1 MVPNCDQT
9 FERIPALMPRGAG
22 HQFVLYGDACSGV
35 SGGLHERTF
44 AAVNAVVRRLVP
56 SPDFIVFTGDE
67 IVGLTADSEQ
77 LRAQWQHWLAH
88 EMGWLDRQTIPLWHA
103 TSNHTTYNEMSEAV
117 FRDVLNMPR
126 NGPHGQEGL
135 SYWVRRGD
143 LIVIFVH
150 TGWSGLGGEG
160 HVETEW
166 LQGVLTQHSDARH
179 KLVVGHHPVYP
190 INGFS
195 GSYQREIGPEH
206 AAAFWAILVEAGVLA
221 YICGH
226 ILAFDVQVHRGV
238 LQICTAGAGTA
249 HRMPDGAEYL
259 HCVQAVLDGE
269 GLRYQ
274 VLDETG
280 LVRERLEWPIR
291 RLPAERWRT
300 LPAGESRALLTGQLG
315 AGRFAAFRFTGQAAP
330 EGSNLAQTLLSAF
343 SPGALA
349 PLWIGVRGPKQ
360 RLTAIIGGQPGRS
373 PHYWHGPELEPGA
386 RFDLYLLAHAD
397 MGAGGM
403 LYRLGDRDPW
413 SSLVA
418 ASATGPE
425 QLDWPDRWSV
435 GHAQGG
441 STDRRFLGPALTAS
455 AAIC

>member
-1 MVPNCDQT
+1 MAT
-9 FERIPALMPRGAG
+9 LA
-22 HQFVLYGDACSGV
+22 
-35 SGGLHERTF
+35 
-44 AAVNAVVRRLVP
+44 
-56 SPDFIVFTGDE
+56 
-67 IVGLTADSEQ
+67 
-77 LRAQWQHWLAH
+77 AH
-88 EMGWLDRQTIPLWHA
+88 EMGWLDRQTIPVWHA
-103 TSNHTTYNEMSEAV
+103 TSNHTTYNEMSEAM

-126 NGPHGQEGL
+126 NGPPGQEGL

-143 LIVIFVH
+143 LLVIFVH

-166 LQGVLTQHSDARH
+166 LQGVLTQHADARH

-206 AAAFWAILVEAGVLA
+206 AATFWAILVDAGVLA

-249 HRMPDGAEYL
+249 HRMPDGVEYL
-259 HCVQAVLDGE
+259 HCVQAVLDSE

-291 RLPAERWRT
+291 RLPVERWRT
-300 LPAGESRALLTGQLG
+300 LPAGESRALLTGRLG
-315 AGRFAAFRFTGQAAP
+315 PGRFAAFRFTGQAAA
-330 EGSNLAQTLLSAF
+330 EGTNHAQTLLSAF
-343 SPGALA
+343 SPGILA
-349 PLWIGVRGPKQ
+349 PLWIGVRGPRQ
-360 RLTAIIGGQPGRS
+360 ILTAIIGGQPGRS
-373 PHYWHGPELEPGA
+373 PHYWHGAELQPGA
-386 RFDLYLLAHAD
+386 RFDLHLLAYGD
-397 MGAGGM
+397 MGPGGI
-403 LYRLGDRDPW
+403 LYRFGDSGRW

-425 QLDWPDRWSV
+425 RLDWPERWSV

-441 STDRRFLGPALTAS
+441 LTDRRFLGSALTVS